1 MAWNLLQDPR
11 ISSYPRA
18 EARLG
23 GFMLMATE
31 GSQTSSLQQPAEVPW
46 DLADRDLRRRVKM
59 LGNLLGQMIREQAGF
74 FVFYTVETLRQ
85 GFIHLRQGDHQAR
98 LDELMRIIRDL
109 DEQHLTHVIRA
120 FNLYFSL
127 INVAEEQFQHRL
139 RQRLAGP
146 ESFAHVFGEIKAKG
160 ISASDLQRLLQS
172 LSYVPVLTAH
182 PTEARR
188 RAVRDAL
195 RRIFICLQELDEQH
209 KSEQHAGRI
218 EEMLLQ
224 QIRLLWFTDD
234 LYSIRPRAEDEID
247 DGLRYFQDSLFAA
260 VPRFYRQAE
269 QALEQ
274 VYPGEDIKIPSFV
287 QFGSWIGGDRDG
299 NPYITPGITELA
311 LRLQHQRVL
320 TLYLH
325 QVDHLLTLLTHSE
338 RFCPVSE
345 PLQASLQRDRAA
357 LPELDRELAHRHS
370 GEPYRNK
377 LLYIRT
383 RLEARLR
390 AVQRV
395 TEGEPFALSPAAY
408 PPAAYRRVAELL
420 DDLTL
425 IRGSLLSHGDWF
437 SAEGEIKDVIRLV
450 ETFGFHLKRLDL
462 RQEASRHTQ
471 AAAECLARWGVPGYL
486 EKSEAERVR
495 LITHVLERGV
505 QQADPDT
512 CSTATREVL
521 DLFAAIARLQHE
533 VSQEAVGSYVI
544 SMAKQVSHV
553 LEVVLLAAQ
562 AGLVGRDGSADG
574 GDEHWLSRISITP
587 LFETIDDLK
596 HCDTVMNRLFEHPIY
611 RDLVR
616 HSGGVQEIMLGYSDS
631 AKDGGILVAHWQ
643 IYEAQ
648 KRLDSLARSF
658 GIKLRL
664 FHGRGGTVGRGGGP
678 THRAILAQPPL
689 SVSGQIKIT
698 EQGEVVAFKY
708 SHPETAVYE
717 LTAGS
722 TALLKSTLALMRR
735 PPPERRDYLGIMDK
749 LAQTGEQAYRD
760 LTERTEGFTDYFYRV
775 TPVEEIARL
784 NIGSR
789 PSYRPR
795 QERSK
800 SSIRAIPWVFAWAQ
814 ARHNL
819 PAWYGLG
826 YALEQWRGKGPERL
840 ARLQAMYLEWPFFRN
855 LLDNVQMALA
865 KVDMDIA
872 RHYADLC
879 PPVLSPK
886 SLSPES
892 LSPTSVQRERIF
904 DMIRDEYN
912 RCLVQVLHITHSHY
926 FLADDLPLARSIAR
940 RNPYLEPLNH
950 IQVVLLSRYR
960 EAGEAPDKVWLD
972 PLLRTINAI
981 AAGMRN
987 TG

>member
-1 MAWNLLQDPR
+1 
-11 ISSYPRA
+11 
-18 EARLG
+18 
-23 GFMLMATE
+23 MLATD
-31 GSQTSSLQQPAEVPW
+31 GSQTSSLEQPAEVPW
-46 DLADRDLRRRVKM
+46 DLVDKELRRRVKM
-59 LGNLLGQMIREQAGF
+59 LGNLLGRVLREQAGF

-98 LDELMRIIRDL
+98 LDELMGIVRDL
-109 DEQHLTHVIRA
+109 DEQHLTQVIRA

-139 RQRLAGP
+139 RQRIPSP
-146 ESFAHVFGEIKAKG
+146 ESFSHVLGEIKAKG
-160 ISASDLQRLLQS
+160 VSASDLQRLLQS
-172 LSYVPVLTAH
+172 LSYVPVFTAH

-195 RRIFICLQELDEQH
+195 RRIFICLQELDDQH

-234 LYSIRPRAEDEID
+234 LRSTRPRAEDEID
-247 DGLRYFQDSLFAA
+247 NGLRYFQDSLFAA

-269 QALEQ
+269 QALAQ
-274 VYPGEDIKIPSFV
+274 VYPGEDIRIPSFV

-299 NPYITPGITELA
+299 NPYVTPGITELA

-320 TLYLH
+320 RLYLQ
-325 QVDHLLTLLTHSE
+325 QVDQLLTLLTHSE

-345 PLQASLQRDRAA
+345 SLRASIQRDRAM
-357 LPELDRELAHRHS
+357 LPELDPELAHRHP

-377 LLYIRT
+377 LLYIGA

-390 AVQRV
+390 AAQRV
-395 TEGEPFALSPAAY
+395 TEGAPFAP
-408 PPAAYRRVAELL
+408 PPAAYRHVAELL

-425 IRGSLLSHGDWF
+425 IRESLLSHGDKF
-437 SAEGEIKDVIRLV
+437 SAEGDIKDVIRLV
-450 ETFGFHLKRLDL
+450 ETFGFHLKRMDL
-462 RQEASRHTQ
+462 RQEASCHTQ
-471 AAAECLARWGVPGYL
+471 AAAECLARLGVPDYL
-486 EKSEAERVR
+486 EKPEAERVR
-495 LITHVLERGV
+495 LITHALEKGAQRV
-505 QQADPDT
+505 DPET
-512 CSTATREVL
+512 CSAPTREVL
-521 DLFAAIARLQHE
+521 ELFATIARLQQE
-533 VSQEAVGSYVI
+533 VSQEAIGSYVI
-544 SMAKQVSHV
+544 SMAKQVSHM

-562 AGLVGRDGSADG
+562 AGLVGRNASAHG
-574 GDEHWLSRISITP
+574 GDEHWFSRISITP
-587 LFETIDDLK
+587 LFETIEDLK

-611 RDLVR
+611 RDMVR
-616 HSGGVQEIMLGYSDS
+616 RSGGVQEIMLGYSDS

-643 IYEAQ
+643 LYEAQ

-708 SHPETAVYE
+708 SHPETAVFE

-722 TALLKSTLALMRR
+722 TALLKSTLDLMRH

-749 LAQTGEQAYRD
+749 LAQSGEQAYRD
-760 LTERTEGFTDYFYRV
+760 LTERTEGFMDYFYQV
-775 TPVEEIARL
+775 TPVDEIARL

-789 PSYRPR
+789 PAYRPR
-795 QERSK
+795 QDRSK
-800 SSIRAIPWVFAWAQ
+800 ASIRAIPWVFAWAQ
-814 ARHNL
+814 ARHNF

-826 YALEQWRGKGPERL
+826 HALEQWRSNAPERL

-879 PPVLSPK
+879 PHALSPK

-892 LSPTSVQRERIF
+892 LSPESLSPESPSPKSGQPGRIF

-926 FLADDLPLARSIAR
+926 LLADDLPLARSIAR
-940 RNPYLEPLNH
+940 RNPYLEPLSH
-950 IQVVLLSRYR
+950 IQVVLLQRYR
-960 EAGEAPDKVWLD
+960 KAGETQGKVWLD